1 MITPKFNYMLT
12 SRAHVLGIF
21 EDKVGT
27 SLTCLRA
34 PYGTS
39 DFRIVLH
46 DDWMF
51 TLRTDIANT
60 AVSAVGQ
67 ALLFVHGYA
76 VDFKKAQQLFVDFL
90 DNFAAEGQYPGVV
103 IQLDWPSNGVVGL
116 TDLLPTTFH
125 AAKERAEQT
134 GAMFDQLASVLA
146 AVHKPR
152 ILEKPD
158 ISSVNLAIVCHS
170 MGNYVM
176 QQGASKLPPGAD
188 GVVQQILLV
197 ASMLATD
204 SFDPNSSSATPAADI
219 MAASAGPVTA
229 YFTRYDDVLPFA
241 SLPIPGLDEYPELG
255 VTGPLYTPTPT
266 QPLYQGFSA
275 VDCTSVV
282 TPAAAKANGAPKVH
296 EAYFYIPQVV
306 QGLVATILSGAPAA
320 QRRL

>member
-1 MITPKFNYMLT
+1 MVTPKFNYMIT
-12 SRAHVLGIF
+12 NRAHILSIF

-27 SLTCLRA
+27 SLTYLRA

-39 DFRIVLH
+39 DFGIVLY

-51 TLRTDIANT
+51 TLRADIANT
-60 AVSAVGQ
+60 AVSSVGQ

-76 VDFKKAQQLFVDFL
+76 VDFTKAQQLFADFL
-90 DNFAAEGQYPGVV
+90 DNFNSEGQYPGVV
-103 IQLDWPSNGVVGL
+103 IQLDWPSNGLIGL

-125 AAKERAEQT
+125 AAKERAQQT
-134 GAMFDQLASVLA
+134 GAMFNQLASVLA
-146 AVHKPR
+146 DVHKTG
-152 ILEKPD
+152 LLDKPD

-176 QQGASKLPPGAD
+176 QQGATLLPPGAD

-197 ASMLATD
+197 APMLATD

-241 SLPIPGLDEYPELG
+241 SLPISGLDEYPELG

-266 QPLYQGFSA
+266 QPLYPGFSA

-282 TPAAAKANGAPKVH
+282 TPAAAKASGAPKVH
-296 EAYFYIPQVV
+296 EAYFYIPQMV
-306 QGLVATILSGAPAA
+306 QALVATILSGTPAA
-320 QRRL
+320 QQRR